1 MKKRSIERFIEAQE
15 GVYERALSE
24 LKEGCKRTHWMWYIF
39 PQLEIL
45 GQSSM
50 AKFYGISSENEGK
63 EYCENELLYGR
74 YIECCKALEGLTET
88 NPVRIMGDIDA
99 LKLCSSLTLF
109 YMIDEKG
116 RELYKKLLDK
126 FYGGKLDALT
136 VDFIER
142 GRNGK

>member
-1 MKKRSIERFIEAQE
+1 MKKRSIERFIE
-15 GVYERALSE
+15 
-24 LKEGCKRTHWMWYIF
+24 
-39 PQLEIL
+39 
-45 GQSSM
+45 
-50 AKFYGISSENEGK
+50 
-63 EYCENELLYGR
+63 
-74 YIECCKALEGLTET
+74 ALEGLTET

-99 LKLCSSLTLF
+99 LKLCSSLTFF
-109 YMIDEKG
+109 YRIDEKG

>member
-1 MKKRSIERFIEAQE
+1 MPKDA
-15 GVYERALSE
+15 ERAPFAAGSYYSCL
-24 LKEGCKRTHWMWYIF
+24 
-39 PQLEIL
+39 
-45 GQSSM
+45 

-74 YIECCKALEGLTET
+74 YIECCKALEGLTES